1 MATITDDRRELAV
14 RASNGIEVSL
24 FWSKVD
30 NRVTVEVFDLRL
42 DEGFEFEAEG
52 ADALLA
58 FNHPYVYA
66 EAGSLPVGSRTSKRC
81 AA

>member
-1 MATITDDRRELAV
+1 MATTTGARRELAS
-14 RASNGIEVSL
+14 RANNGIEVSL
-24 FWSKVD
+24 FWNRIG

-42 DEGFEFEAEG
+42 DEGFEFDVDGAEA
-52 ADALLA
+52 LHA

-66 EAGSLPVGSRTSKRC
+66 DASRVTTRSRTNEC